1 MMTPDSCFSFR
12 FEGLIMRLLL
22 IASFVCVCLLPKF
35 VAAQEKTPPPVTPP
49 AKTMQE
55 DKSPHKS
62 DFVTVNGVKLH
73 YLDWGGK
80 GEALLFIHGDGGNA
94 HTFDEMA
101 PKFADRFR
109 VLGLTRRGGG
119 QSDKPETGYDT
130 DTLVEDVRHFLDA
143 LKIKRVNL
151 VGYSAGGNEL
161 TRFAGLYPKRT
172 LKLVYLDAAYDRRDV
187 VAFEAQDPLASQS
200 TNKPT
205 KIQAAIWKSQDEF
218 SPDYKKIKA
227 PALSFFAIFEKH
239 WDIKPDTDEAT
250 RKKAQEF
257 IENVVQ
263 PYQWKNI
270 ERFRKEMVNGRVVV
284 LRDTH
289 HAFFRDPKLKDEV
302 VREMRQFLLSN

>member
-1 MMTPDSCFSFR
+1 
-12 FEGLIMRLLL
+12 MRLLL
-22 IASFVCVCLLPKF
+22 IASFVYACLLPKF
-35 VAAQEKTPPPVTPP
+35 VAAQEKTPMPVIPS
-49 AKTMQE
+49 AKTTQE

-62 DFVTVNGVKLH
+62 NFVTVNGVKLH

-101 PKFADRFR
+101 PKFTDRFR
-109 VLGLTRRGGG
+109 MLGLTRRGGG

-130 DTLVEDVRHFLDA
+130 DTLVEDVRQFLDA
-143 LKIKRVNL
+143 IKIKRVNL

-172 LKLVYLDAAYDRRDV
+172 FKLVYLDAAYDRRDV
-187 VAFEAQDPLASQS
+187 AAIEAQDPLAFQS
-200 TNKPT
+200 PDKPT
-205 KIQAAIWKSQDEF
+205 KIQAALWKGQDEF
-218 SPDYKKIKA
+218 RPDYKKIKA
-227 PALSFFAIFEKH
+227 PALSFFAIFETH
-239 WDIKPDTDEAT
+239 WDLKPDTDEAS

-257 IENVVQ
+257 IENLVQ

-270 ERFRKEMVNGRVVV
+270 EQFRKEMVKGKVVV